1 MTTKILVPLDGSLC
15 AERALTYLHWLGLPE
30 TTEVILVSVI
40 DPAYYVY
47 GAMNYSTP
55 DLLTSTQADTEKY
68 LQFQSSQLQQE
79 GYKVTTK
86 MTVGDAGAEILQAAQ
101 AQHVDMIVMATHGR
115 SGFMR
120 WILGSVAERVISQ
133 ATVPTFLVR
142 DEHTAPAKLLSR
154 IMVPLDGS
162 EFAEQAL
169 TTATELAKRMKS
181 ELFLLNAFDVV
192 EKVDAGLY
200 METQEEMDDAI
211 QAWREY
217 MGGYL
222 ANKTAELRA
231 QGIVTQTRMVLEDA
245 ATAIE
250 DVAAMESV
258 GLIVMST
265 HGRSGLQRWLYGSV
279 ANKVLRN
286 VTCPLLLVRP
296 PKAVAESPLVNIYD
310 MLVPRVS

>member
-1 MTTKILVPLDGSLC
+1 MTTKILIPLDGSLC
-15 AERALTYLHWLGLPE
+15 AERALTYLHWLGPPE
-30 TTEVILVSVI
+30 TTEVVLVSVI
-40 DPAYYVY
+40 EPAYYVY
-47 GAMNYSTP
+47 GAMNYSRP
-55 DLLTSTQADTEKY
+55 DLLTSVQMDTEKY
-68 LQFQSSQLQQE
+68 LQFQSTQLQNQ
-79 GYKVTTK
+79 GYTVITK
-86 MTVGDAGAEILQAAQ
+86 MCAGDPAGEILGVANAQ
-101 AQHVDMIVMATHGR
+101 NVDMIAMATHGR
-115 SGFMR
+115 SGFMH

-133 ATVPTFLVR
+133 ATVPTLLVR
-142 DEHTAPAKLLSR
+142 DGCEARATLPLR

-162 EFAEQAL
+162 EFAEYA
-169 TTATELAKRMKS
+169 LAKATDLAKHMKS

-200 METQEEMDDAI
+200 VETQEEMDGAI

-222 ANKTAELRA
+222 ASKTAELRA

-245 ATAIE
+245 AIAIE
-250 DVAAMESV
+250 DIAAMESV

-265 HGRSGLQRWLYGSV
+265 HGRSGLQRWLFGSV

-296 PKAVAESPLVNIYD
+296 PKVVAESSLANIVD